1 MLIKVVNQREVH
13 PKRSGNAFPYGR
25 QDIET
30 IPKATWREVF
40 CRFAIEVASPGGLSE
55 ETKLEKLARASPN
68 NAVSPL
74 WLVKEVTPPGEAV
87 TCVMISSLNNLV
99 QSKNT
104 TRTEAKNTVCQAV
117 KIDSQKI
124 LYANQSNFDR

>member
-40 CRFAIEVASPGGLSE
+40 CRFTIEVASPGGLSE

-68 NAVSPL
+68 NAVSQAEEL
-74 WLVKEVTPPGEAV
+74 IFDKVQASSAPPYNVE
-87 TCVMISSLNNLV
+87 
-99 QSKNT
+99 
-104 TRTEAKNTVCQAV
+104 
-117 KIDSQKI
+117 
-124 LYANQSNFDR
+124 Y